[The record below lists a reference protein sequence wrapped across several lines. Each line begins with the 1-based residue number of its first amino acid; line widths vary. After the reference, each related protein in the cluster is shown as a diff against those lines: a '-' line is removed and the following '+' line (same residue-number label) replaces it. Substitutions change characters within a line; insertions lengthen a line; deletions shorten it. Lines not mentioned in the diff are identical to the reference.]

1 MYQRRPK
8 IDGWTLLELLAAIAI
23 SSVLAT
29 VAYGSYSSAV
39 QRAKVTQATADIA
52 KIHAGIERYR
62 LNHHDEL
69 PDSLAEIG
77 LALKDPWGAPYAYLN
92 FDALPGNS
100 NGPVRKDHNLVPLN
114 SRYDL
119 YSKGPD
125 GESRAPL
132 TAKASRDDIIL
143 ANDGAFIGAASE
155 Y

>member
-8 IDGWTLLELLAAIAI
+8 IDGWTLLELLAVIAI

-29 VAYGSYSSAV
+29 VAYGSYSGAV
-39 QRAKVTQATADIA
+39 QRAKIAQATVDIA
-52 KIHAGIERYR
+52 KIHAGIEKYR
-62 LNHHDEL
+62 LNHGDEL

-77 LALKDPWGAPYAYLN
+77 LDLKDPWGAPYAYLN
-92 FDALPGNS
+92 FDTLPGNS
-100 NGPVRKDHNLVPLN
+100 KGPVRKDHNLVPLN

-132 TAKASRDDIIL
+132 TAQASRDDIVL
-143 ANDGAFIGAASE
+143 ANDGAFIGPASE